1 MTQDSREHDVPQCH
15 VETVNFSTLI
25 GRDIPRLKDVSLN
38 ITFLLLIIIT
48 ICFIPSSLHAKDTI
62 TWLTFDFP
70 PLRIIKGEQKGK
82 GIGDMAVDFLQER
95 LTEYRHE
102 NTEVNLK
109 RLFYIMKKEEKV
121 CTIGIIKTPQREEF
135 LHYSIPALIRP
146 GLSIVI
152 NKDRMSVFG
161 NPKKISLAKLI
172 RNEDLKV
179 GIVPKR
185 SYTEAV
191 DSILQRHKG
200 QKNILVR
207 EGFDLA
213 SGLLKMLSRGH
224 IDYIIEYPSQVLY
237 ISRQIDR
244 SDQFYTIALE
254 EAPSYTVS
262 HVVCPKNRWGKRVIE
277 RMDTILKQGR
287 PTPQYRSC
295 IERWVEERRRE
306 EFREVYNRF
315 LELE

>member
-1 MTQDSREHDVPQCH
+1 
-15 VETVNFSTLI
+15 
-25 GRDIPRLKDVSLN
+25 
-38 ITFLLLIIIT
+38 
-48 ICFIPSSLHAKDTI
+48 
-62 TWLTFDFP
+62 
-70 PLRIIKGEQKGK
+70 
-82 GIGDMAVDFLQER
+82 
-95 LTEYRHE
+95 
-102 NTEVNLK
+102 
-109 RLFYIMKKEEKV
+109 MKKEEKV

-295 IERWVEERRRE
+295 IERWVEERRRK